1 MGILSKLTDEIK
13 NAMRAKDSLRLD
25 ALRAIKSG
33 ILLSQTAGTGTKEL
47 NDDESIRLLQRLVK
61 QRKESAAI
69 YREQDRADLAEP
81 EEAQAER
88 ESTEDTKWKRL
99 KKGTSIEDIISFSDL
114 GKMVS
119 GLIYGVTQKIFAQGA
134 APAAG
139 GGMAMA
145 ANRASL
151 DVRIKVLPHDAA
163 RQCHLSYCDSGPLQ
177 TRHRASS
184 RPGFLDQGAFE

>member
-81 EEAQAER
+81 EEAQAEVI
-88 ESTEDTKWKRL
+88 TEFLPAQLSEKEVEKIILEIITKTKAHNM
-99 KKGTSIEDIISFSDL
+99 KDM
-114 GKMVS
+114 GKVM
-119 GLIYGVTQKIFAQGA
+119 
-134 APAAG
+134 
-139 GGMAMA
+139 GMASGQLA
-145 ANRASL
+145 GRADGKLIASL
-151 DVRIKVLPHDAA
+151 VKQNLGV
-163 RQCHLSYCDSGPLQ
+163 
-177 TRHRASS
+177 
-184 RPGFLDQGAFE
+184 

>member
-81 EEAQAER
+81 EEAQAKVI
-88 ESTEDTKWKRL
+88 TEFLPSQLSEKEVEKIILEIITKTKAHNM
-99 KKGTSIEDIISFSDL
+99 KDM
-114 GKMVS
+114 GKVM
-119 GLIYGVTQKIFAQGA
+119 
-134 APAAG
+134 
-139 GGMAMA
+139 GMASGQLA
-145 ANRASL
+145 GRADGKLIASL
-151 DVRIKVLPHDAA
+151 VKQNLGV
-163 RQCHLSYCDSGPLQ
+163 
-177 TRHRASS
+177 
-184 RPGFLDQGAFE
+184 

>member
-47 NDDESIRLLQRLVK
+47 NDDETIRLLQRLVK

-81 EEAQAER
+81 EEAQAEVI
-88 ESTEDTKWKRL
+88 TEFLPAQLSEKEVEKIILEIITKTKAHNM
-99 KKGTSIEDIISFSDL
+99 KDM
-114 GKMVS
+114 GKVM
-119 GLIYGVTQKIFAQGA
+119 
-134 APAAG
+134 
-139 GGMAMA
+139 GMASGQLA
-145 ANRASL
+145 GRADGKLIASL
-151 DVRIKVLPHDAA
+151 VKQNLGV
-163 RQCHLSYCDSGPLQ
+163 
-177 TRHRASS
+177 
-184 RPGFLDQGAFE
+184 